1 MAVKNICT
9 NMVCTAY
16 GQGTPR
22 VQHTHAAR
30 GYYIRR
36 TCDTRTPYM
45 QSTYAVREKR
55 LRRKQNSFTAQ
66 SF

>member
-16 GQGTPR
+16 GQG
-22 VQHTHAAR
+22 THAAR